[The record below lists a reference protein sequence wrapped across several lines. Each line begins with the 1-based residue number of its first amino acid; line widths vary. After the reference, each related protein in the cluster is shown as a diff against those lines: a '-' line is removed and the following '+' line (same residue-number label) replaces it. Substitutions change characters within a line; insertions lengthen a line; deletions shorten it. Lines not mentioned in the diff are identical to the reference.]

1 MPQAH
6 TQPKPISTK
15 AGATAALIKKGEER
29 LKIWERAEGMW
40 EHRTPD
46 PSKEL
51 NKIRKEMDRKFD

>member
-6 TQPKPISTK
+6 THSKPISTK
-15 AGATAALIKKGEER
+15 ARATAALIKKGEER

-40 EHRTPD
+40 EHRKPN

-51 NKIRKEMDRKFD
+51 NKIRKEMDRKVD